1 MVPDMSGTEAHM
13 ATLKCPKC
21 DSKFSVEDGW
31 AKAAVSTLIAAPAV
45 RDMAT
50 QVRCPTC
57 RHLFAESD
65 VSHLRSPWP
74 AKLGPVLVSAGVAVL
89 AWIAFHAIQP

>member
-1 MVPDMSGTEAHM
+1 M

-31 AKAAVSTLIAAPAV
+31 AKAAVSTLMAAPAV

-57 RHLFAESD
+57 QYLFAEGD
-65 VSHLRSPWP
+65 ISHLRSSRPTRLAP
-74 AKLGPVLVSAGVAVL
+74 ILVALALAVL
-89 AWIAFHAIQP
+89 AWVVYQAFRP